1 MRSLA
6 AILLLAACSSAP
18 SRPMSSGERLYRSK
32 CTSCHRVHEPHE
44 YSPRQWAAIVD
55 KMEAEKKVHL
65 SREDRA
71 EILGYLGGGTSSLRQ
86 GAP

>member
-1 MRSLA
+1 MRKIA
-6 AILLLAACSSAP
+6 LLALATACSSAP

-44 YSPRQWAAIVD
+44 YTPQQWIAIVD

>member
-1 MRSLA
+1 MRKIALLVLA
-6 AILLLAACSSAP
+6 AACSSAP

-44 YSPRQWAAIVD
+44 YTPQQWAGIID

-65 SREDRA
+65 SQDDRS
-71 EILGYLGGGTSSLRQ
+71 EILGYLGGTSSLR
-86 GAP
+86 